1 MGGRESRCL
10 LWVLVDKRREAEG
23 QSEACQEDGEEA
35 ATLPPSEETD
45 PPGVSRELL
54 EFAEKMSEEV
64 VAQALLLCWEA
75 EIRYQELPFIDIQCE
90 YII

>member
-1 MGGRESRCL
+1 MGGCESRCL
-10 LWVLVDKRREAEG
+10 PWALVDKQREAEG
-23 QSEACQEDGEEA
+23 PSKARQEDGKKA
-35 ATLPPSEETD
+35 ATLPPSEEMD
-45 PPGVSRELL
+45 PLGVSREIL

-90 YII
+90 YVI

>member
-10 LWVLVDKRREAEG
+10 PWALVDKRREAEG
-23 QSEACQEDGEEA
+23 RSEARQEDGEEA
-35 ATLPPSEETD
+35 ATLSPSEETD

-75 EIRYQELPFIDIQCE
+75 EICYQELPFIDSQCE
-90 YII
+90 YVI

>member
-23 QSEACQEDGEEA
+23 QSEARQGDGEEA